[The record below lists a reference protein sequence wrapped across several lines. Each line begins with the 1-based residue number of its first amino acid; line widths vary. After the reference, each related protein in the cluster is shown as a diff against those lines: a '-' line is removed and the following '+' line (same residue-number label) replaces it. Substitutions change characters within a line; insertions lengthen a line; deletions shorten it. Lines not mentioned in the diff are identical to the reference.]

1 MAKNGLFTKMA
12 IAYTVIIT
20 FSFIV
25 LAAFLSFW
33 FKIYY
38 YNQSSNKII
47 SQQESINDIMI
58 QYVETKKIS
67 VNEMSDDL
75 RLLGKLLECDIIL
88 VDSSGV
94 VFEVS
99 NQKHAVFMRTKLFD
113 QQGQK
118 DRTIKEISKKE
129 KEKFYNEIYDNKVQ
143 ALEFDLIDTKGGY
156 LGAAIVVTPL
166 SNITG
171 PLTKVYQIIWISAV
185 LVVIFSTIG
194 IYIFSQKIIV
204 YPLSQ
209 INYVA
214 KKITKGEVEKRVDII
229 SNDEIG
235 ELAVSFNTMADSLEK
250 IDINRRQFISNVSH
264 EIRTPITSI
273 KGFIGGILDGIIPEE
288 KVHYYLSMAYEET
301 KRLTRLVNDL
311 LDLSAL
317 ESGKFNQVIEEIDIN
332 EIIRITVLKLE
343 NKINEKALNVDVSFE
358 GEKLMALGDKDRV
371 IQVCTNLL
379 DNAIKYSNES
389 GMIRVTTKVRGKK
402 VNVSFFN
409 TCENEISAKDL
420 KNIWQRFYRADKA
433 RTSRES
439 SGLGLSIVRGI
450 ISQMGEDIWADKKDD
465 GVMFTFTLKRV
476 KKYLR

>member
-12 IAYTVIIT
+12 IAYTVITT

-33 FKIYY
+33 FKNYY
-38 YNQSSNKII
+38 YNQSYNKIT
-47 SQQESINDIMI
+47 SQEELMNEIMI
-58 QYVETKKIS
+58 DYITKKS
-67 VNEMSDDL
+67 VNEMSDNV
-75 RLLGKLLECDIIL
+75 RLLGKYLESDIIL
-88 VDSSGV
+88 VDSTGV

-99 NQKHAVFMRTKLFD
+99 NENHRVLMRTKLFN

-118 DRTIKEISKKE
+118 GSSLKEVNKNEKEI
-129 KEKFYNEIYDNKVQ
+129 FYNEMYDNTVISY
-143 ALEFDLIDTKGGY
+143 EIDMKDSEGNY
-156 LGAAIVVTPL
+156 LGTAVFFTPKTNLTQPLNIVYV
-166 SNITG
+166 
-171 PLTKVYQIIWISAV
+171 IIWVSAV

-288 KVHYYLSMAYEET
+288 KTHYYLSMAYEET

-317 ESGKFNQVIEEIDIN
+317 ESGKFNQVIDEIDIN

-358 GEKLMALGDKDRV
+358 GEKLIALGDRDRV

-379 DNAIKYSNES
+379 DNAIKYSNQN
-389 GMIRVTTKVRGKK
+389 GIIKVTTKVKGKK

-409 TCENEISAKDL
+409 TCENVIDAKDL
-420 KNIWQRFYRADKA
+420 KNIWQRFYRLDKA
-433 RTSRES
+433 RTSRDS

-450 ISQMGEDIWADKKDD
+450 ISQMGEDIWVDKKDE
-465 GVMFTFTLKRV
+465 GVVFTFTLKRV

>member
-1 MAKNGLFTKMA
+1 MVKNGLFTKMA

-33 FKIYY
+33 FKHYY
-38 YNQSSNKII
+38 TQQSHHKIK
-47 SQQESINDIMI
+47 SQEELINEIMI
-58 QYVETKKIS
+58 DYVTKEIS
-67 VNEMSDDL
+67 VNEMSDSL
-75 RLLGKLLECDIIL
+75 RLLGKYLDSDIIL

-99 NQKHAVFMRTKLFD
+99 NRNHTIFMRTKLFND
-113 QQGQK
+113 EGQK
-118 DRTIKEISKKE
+118 DKSFKEISQKE
-129 KEKFYNEIYDNKVQ
+129 KEKFYNEMYHNKVQ
-143 ALEFDLIDTKGGY
+143 ALEIDLVDSQVNY
-156 LGAAIVVTPL
+156 LGSAIVVTPI

-171 PLTKVYQIIWISAV
+171 PLKKVYEIIWISAV

-288 KVHYYLSMAYEET
+288 KTHYYLSMAYEET

-317 ESGKFNQVIEEIDIN
+317 ETGKFNQVIDEIDIN

-343 NKINEKALNVDVSFE
+343 NKINEKALNVDVSFD
-358 GEKLMALGDKDRV
+358 GEKLMALGDRDRV

-379 DNAIKYSNES
+379 DNAIKYSNQNGS
-389 GMIRVTTKVRGKK
+389 IRVTTKVKGKK

-409 TCENEISAKDL
+409 TCENVIDAKDL
-420 KNIWQRFYRADKA
+420 KNIWQRFYRVDKA

-450 ISQMGEDIWADKKDD
+450 ISQMGEDIWVDKKDE